1 MSEEARTPGDEVTME
16 NAFPELQERQIV
28 RGTVVRVDSEGVL
41 VDVGAKSEGLIPVRE
56 FRPGESPTDLRVGE
70 EIDVYVMRV
79 EQEEGNILLSKRRA
93 DVQRAWERL
102 ETALREGHILHAMVV
117 DRVKGGVVV
126 DVGLRGFVPGS
137 HIDLTRVRGRRFE
150 NLVGESVPLKV
161 IEIDR
166 ERNRVILS
174 HKQAVEEER
183 ARRKEELFQTLREG
197 DEVEGVVRRITDFG
211 AFIDLGGVDALLPIS
226 EMAWTYIKHP
236 SEAVRRGQTLRLR
249 VIRVD
254 PAAGKISLSLK
265 QVLPDPWVD
274 IRSRYREGDVVRG
287 KVVRLAPSGAFVRLR
302 DVDAFLP
309 VGEVAERRGQKIE
322 ELVQVGTAL
331 EAVVT
336 EIKPEDRRM
345 VVSVRRLRQQRE
357 REELA
362 QYQQAQERSGFT
374 IGAVAG
380 DVLRQAVRSTEG
392 TAEPDASPEGDGEQ
406 REEGG

>member
-1 MSEEARTPGDEVTME
+1 MSEETRTPAEEVSME
-16 NAFPELQERQIV
+16 SAFPELQERQIV

-70 EIDVYVMRV
+70 QIDVYVMRV
-79 EQEEGNILLSKRRA
+79 EQEEGNILLSKKRA

-102 ETALREGHILHAMVV
+102 ETALRDGQILHAMVV

-137 HIDLTRVRGRRFE
+137 HIDLTRVKGRRFE

-183 ARRKEELFQTLREG
+183 ARRREELFQTLREG

-211 AFIDLGGVDALLPIS
+211 AFVDLGGVDALLPIS

-236 SEAVRRGQTLRLR
+236 SEVVRRGQTLRLR

-287 KVVRLAPSGAFVRLR
+287 KVVRLAASGAFVRLK

-309 VGEVAERRGQKIE
+309 LSELAERRGQKVE
-322 ELVQVGTAL
+322 ELVQVGSTV

-362 QYQQAQERSGFT
+362 QYQQAQERSSAFT

-380 DVLRQAVRSTEG
+380 DLLRQAVQGTESQ
-392 TAEPDASPEGDGEQ
+392 PASGSPQ
-406 REEGG
+406 EESSG

>member
-70 EIDVYVMRV
+70 QIDVYVMRV
-79 EQEEGNILLSKRRA
+79 EQEEGSILLSKRRA

-183 ARRKEELFQTLREG
+183 ARRKEELFRTLREG

-211 AFIDLGGVDALLPIS
+211 VFVDLGGVDALLPIS

-322 ELVQVGTAL
+322 ELVQVGTAV

-374 IGAVAG
+374 IGSVAG
-380 DVLRQAVRSTEG
+380 DVLRQAVRG
-392 TAEPDASPEGDGEQ
+392 T
-406 REEGG
+406 EEGSEPAPPAEGGRDEGKEGA

>member
-1 MSEEARTPGDEVTME
+1 MSEETRTPGDEVTME
-16 NAFPELQERQIV
+16 NVFPELQERQIV

-56 FRPGESPTDLRVGE
+56 FRPGESPTDLQVGE
-70 EIDVYVMRV
+70 QVDVYVMRV
-79 EQEEGNILLSKRRA
+79 EQEEGSILLSKRRA

-137 HIDLTRVRGRRFE
+137 HIDLTQVRGRRFE

-166 ERNRVILS
+166 ERNRVVLS

-183 ARRKEELFQTLREG
+183 ARRKEELFRTLREG

-274 IRSRYREGDVVRG
+274 IRSRYREGNVVRG
-287 KVVRLAPSGAFVRLR
+287 KVVRLAASGAFVRLR

-309 VGEVAERRGQKIE
+309 VSEVAERRGQKIE
-322 ELVQVGTAL
+322 ELVQVGAAV

-357 REELA
+357 REELE
-362 QYQQAQERSGFT
+362 QYQKAQEPSAFT

-380 DVLRQAVRSTEG
+380 DLLRQAVRGTKETSEPAPSPTGDTERG
-392 TAEPDASPEGDGEQ
+392 QQEA
-406 REEGG
+406 